1 MSCTTIPGQAVN
13 TVKND
18 GIGDPEGC
26 RQAVSLPVLVLLNFN
41 RAYAMHDAWS
51 NALSGAD
58 GSPEW

>member
-1 MSCTTIPGQAVN
+1 
-13 TVKND
+13 
-18 GIGDPEGC
+18 
-26 RQAVSLPVLVLLNFN
+26 VSLPVLVLLNFN